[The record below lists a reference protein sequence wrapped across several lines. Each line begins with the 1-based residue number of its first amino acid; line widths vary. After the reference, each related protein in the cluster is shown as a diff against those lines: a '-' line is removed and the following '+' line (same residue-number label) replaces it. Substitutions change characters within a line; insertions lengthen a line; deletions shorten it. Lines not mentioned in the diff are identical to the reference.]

1 MDPMNSPTGFVT
13 GSLSASDLAA
23 RRRAANLRLG
33 WSLAFFA
40 VALFLITLL
49 LRS

>member
-1 MDPMNSPTGFVT
+1 MAPRQGD
-13 GSLSASDLAA
+13 AEK
-23 RRRAANLRLG
+23 RRAANRRLG

-40 VALFLITLL
+40 LALFLITLL

>member
-1 MDPMNSPTGFVT
+1 MTPTHEPMPGGADPQ
-13 GSLSASDLAA
+13 
-23 RRRAANLRLG
+23 RAAANRRLG

-40 VALFLITLL
+40 LALFLITLL